1 MNSNVR
7 YNIIKSISFFLLFL
21 LSQAMGPHIK
31 ILGVTPNFI
40 FLLVLIASLVE
51 NTTYANLFYALVFGS
66 FFDVY
71 NGKIFGI
78 YTVLFVVI
86 SFLASEIYHKYF
98 EDMTTVQVLFIVLA
112 TFLYSF
118 VICIFFAFRDN
129 SFIQLFT
136 QISLPEFVYNAL
148 LGIVLFFIYKT
159 VVKRLMSP
167 RRSRYF

>member
-7 YNIIKSISFFLLFL
+7 YNIIKSVSFFLLFL
-21 LSQAMGPHIK
+21 LSQAVGSHIK
-31 ILGVTPNFI
+31 ILGVTPNLI
-40 FLLVLIASLVE
+40 FLLVLTASLLE
-51 NTTYANLFYALVFGS
+51 GTTYANLVYALVFGS

-86 SFLASEIYHKYF
+86 SFLAGEIYHKYF
-98 EDMTTVQVLFIVLA
+98 EDMTAVQVLFIVLA
-112 TFLYSF
+112 SF
-118 VICIFFAFRDN
+118 VYSCVICVFFAFRDN
-129 SFIQLFT
+129 SFLQLFA

-148 LGIVLFFIYKT
+148 LGILVFFVYKAA
-159 VVKRLMSP
+159 VKRLMRP

>member
-98 EDMTTVQVLFIVLA
+98 EDMTAVQVLFSVLA

>member
-98 EDMTTVQVLFIVLA
+98 EDMTAVQVLFIVLA

>member
-98 EDMTTVQVLFIVLA
+98 EDMTAVQVLFIVLA

-148 LGIVLFFIYKT
+148 LGIVLFYIYKT